1 MIKLSL
7 CFIKHHAMAAY
18 GEGKVKLHTH
28 THTFLTLALDRDE
41 LPALYPGTHWI
52 GGMQ

>member
-1 MIKLSL
+1 MIKFSL

-18 GEGKVKLHTH
+18 GEGKLQLH
-28 THTFLTLALDRDE
+28 THTFLTLALDSDE
-41 LPALYPGTHWI
+41 LPALYPGTHQV